1 MGKKCETN
9 GIGNDMKKMEWGE
22 RMNKKG
28 MGKNYQRTEC
38 GKKSI
43 KLYGEKNIK
52 NVWGKTSMKCIG

>member
-28 MGKNYQRTEC
+28 MGKT
-38 GKKSI
+38 I
-43 KLYGEKNIK
+43 KELNVEKNQ
-52 NVWGKTSMKCIG
+52 